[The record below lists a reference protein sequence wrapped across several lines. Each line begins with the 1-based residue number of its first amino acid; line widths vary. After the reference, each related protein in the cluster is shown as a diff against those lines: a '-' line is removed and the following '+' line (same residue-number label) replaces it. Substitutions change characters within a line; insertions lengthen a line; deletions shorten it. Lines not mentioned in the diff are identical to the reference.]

1 MVGNQLRRRQ
11 RLDEQH
17 LRKRQDIAAGAEHRL
32 LIMATAVAR
41 LSPTSF
47 ASALASPRLTVLFF
61 LLMAA
66 GALWAAKGGADATV
80 AVVTP
85 LSLLVVNLLA
95 AIVSMPRFRAD
106 LPLLLFHLA
115 LLLLVSLL
123 VVARLT
129 YFDGATVLTAGTAY
143 GGHLLRNDR
152 GPLHGD
158 GPDALRF
165 ANEGF
170 TEDFPARGHAL
181 STYNR
186 VRWWDQGG
194 GTHLASIGDNRP
206 LILDGYRIY
215 PTVRRGFAPLFSWQP
230 DVGEAS
236 FGTVE
241 LADTGV
247 AGPGPTSELK
257 LPGGI
262 DAWIM
267 IFLEDAPKYVPGTRL
282 DDLGTAELAHHLIL
296 RMGDTRVELRPGT
309 HLDLPG
315 GRLHYVRLSSW
326 MGYRIVKDPTEPWI
340 VATVLVGIGSLLW
353 FYAQRLLP
361 KGSYIYRD

>member
-1 MVGNQLRRRQ
+1 
-11 RLDEQH
+11 
-17 LRKRQDIAAGAEHRL
+17 
-32 LIMATAVAR
+32 MATAIAR
-41 LSPTSF
+41 QPPRSV
-47 ASALASPRLTVLFF
+47 ASALASPRLMVAFF

-66 GALWAAKGGADATV
+66 GSLWTANGGADPTL
-80 AVVTP
+80 AVLAP
-85 LSLLVVNLLA
+85 LALLVVNLLA
-95 AIVSMPRFRAD
+95 AIVTKPRFRAD

-129 YFDGATVLTAGTAY
+129 YFDGAAVLTAGTAY
-143 GGHLLRNDR
+143 DGHLLRNER

-158 GPDALRF
+158 GPEALRF

-170 TEDFPARGHAL
+170 TEDFPERGQAQA
-181 STYNR
+181 TYNR
-186 VRWWDQGG
+186 VRWWDRDGA
-194 GTHLASIGDNRP
+194 THLASIGDNRP

-230 DVGEAS
+230 DGGEAS

-241 LADTGV
+241 LADTGA

-257 LPGGI
+257 LPGGL

-282 DDLGTAELAHHLIL
+282 DDLGAADLAHHLVL
-296 RMGDTRVELRPGT
+296 RVGDRRVELRPGG
-309 HLDLPG
+309 HVDLPG
-315 GRLHYVRLSSW
+315 GRLSYVRLSSW

-340 VATVLVGIGSLLW
+340 VAVVLIGIGTLLW

-361 KGSYIYRD
+361 RGGGAHLD